1 MKFLILVFAISAALA
16 IAQPAAKS
24 TGPQFDSESLNY
36 NVNWPSGLSLGEA
49 QLSAQKTDTGWSFAF
64 QLDASVPGF
73 AVLDRFRSAASR
85 DLCSASFDKEV
96 SHGKRKSKEK
106 ITFDSS
112 RNIATRQTLGGGKG
126 EMPTPS
132 CARDALAYLYH
143 VRTELA
149 QGRIPAAQ
157 PVFYGAPYQ
166 IRLEYAGTQ
175 KIRVGDEMIEVDRM
189 VANLKGPASEH
200 TFEMFFARDAVRT
213 PVLVKVPLAMGSFSM
228 ELVR

>member
-1 MKFLILVFAISAALA
+1 MKFLTLAFLISAALVFP
-16 IAQPAAKS
+16 QFAAKGA
-24 TGPQFDSESLNY
+24 GPEFDSENLQY

-49 QLSAQKTDTGWSFAF
+49 QLSAQKTAAGWAFSF

-73 AVLDRFRSAASR
+73 AVLDRFRSGASPE
-85 DLCSASFDKEV
+85 LCSASFDKEFA
-96 SHGKRKSKEK
+96 HGKRKSKEK

-112 RNIATRQTLGGGKG
+112 RNLATRQTIGGGKG
-126 EMPTPS
+126 EMPTPA

-149 QGRIPAAQ
+149 QGRIPPAQ

-175 KIRVGDEMIEVDRM
+175 KVRVNDTMVEADRM
-189 VANLKGPASEH
+189 IAHMKGPASEH

-213 PVLVKVPLAMGSFSM
+213 PILVKVPLAMGSFSM

>member
-1 MKFLILVFAISAALA
+1 MKSLLFLFAISAAA
-16 IAQPAAKS
+16 ASAQPAAKS
-24 TGPQFDSESLNY
+24 SAQFDSESLNY

-49 QLSAQKTDTGWSFAF
+49 QLSAQKTGTGWALSFH
-64 QLDASVPGF
+64 LDAGVPGF
-73 AVLDRFRSAASR
+73 AVVDRFRSATSQ
-85 DLCSASFDKEV
+85 DLCSASFDKDV
-96 SHGKRKSKEK
+96 AHGKRKSKEK

-112 RNIATRQTLGGGKG
+112 RNLAIRQTLGGGKG

-166 IRLEYAGTQ
+166 IRLEYGGTQ
-175 KIRVGDEMIEVDRM
+175 KVRVNDAMVEADRM

-200 TFEMFFARDAVRT
+200 TFEMYFARDTART